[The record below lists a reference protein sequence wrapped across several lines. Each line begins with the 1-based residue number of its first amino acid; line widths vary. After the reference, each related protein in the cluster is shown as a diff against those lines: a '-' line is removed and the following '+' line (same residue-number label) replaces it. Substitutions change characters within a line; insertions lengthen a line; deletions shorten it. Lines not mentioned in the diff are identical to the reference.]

1 METSPKDQVIQLIP
15 DLSHRDK
22 EMVERALAFRA
33 RSTVLAIIRRPDGKI
48 LVDKG
53 TDPTRDLT
61 FYRAPGGGIDF
72 GEHSHDAVV
81 REVME
86 EMQLEIRAVDTWKIV
101 ENIFTHKNKLMHEIL
116 FLTYCEFVDQSLY
129 DQEEFLIEEP
139 GRESTYATW
148 KTLEEIESQ
157 GAVLFPEAMREL
169 F

>member
-1 METSPKDQVIQLIP
+1 MEKSAKDQVIQLIP
-15 DLSHRDK
+15 ELSHRDK

-33 RSTVLAIIRRPDGKI
+33 RCTALAIIRRPDGKV

-72 GEHSHDAVV
+72 GEHSHHAVV

-86 EMQLEIRAVDTWKIV
+86 EMRLEIKAVDTWKIV
-101 ENIFTHKNKLMHEIL
+101 ENIFTYKNKLMHEIL
-116 FLTYCEFVDQSLY
+116 FLTHCEFVDPSLY

-148 KTLEEIESQ
+148 KTLAEIEAE
-157 GAVLFPEAMREL
+157 GAVLFPEPMKEL